1 MKTLSSYIIQKNT
14 LISECIKL
22 LQDNQIKILVIVDK
36 DTKLLGTITDGDI
49 RRGLIKGIT
58 INNNCSN
65 IMNKRPCCA
74 LESDYKKINRII
86 KINKINHPILL
97 DSFGKVVGIYS
108 ELDLKRDKK
117 ENQVII
123 MAGGEGRRLMPLTM
137 NTPKPLLK
145 INSKPIISMIVD
157 KFINSGFSNI
167 SISVRYKSEMIIKFF
182 QKNKYKGVVGFLKE
196 AKPLGTAGCLSLI
209 KKTKDTAPVIVINGD
224 VITNVNYDDL
234 LSYHDKSKSLI
245 TLCVA
250 DYVSSIPFGIVKV
263 KNHKVSSIEEKPINR
278 YLINAGIYIIDQEVI
293 KKMKNKG
300 KIDMTDLI
308 NLYVEKN
315 KVSVF
320 PLYESWIDIGSHD
333 DYKRAQNIY

>member
-1 MKTLSSYIIQKNT
+1 MKILSSYIIQKNT
-14 LISECIKL
+14 LISDSIKL

-36 DTKLLGTITDGDI
+36 DSRLLGTITDGDI

-58 INNNCSN
+58 IDNHCSR
-65 IMNKRPCCA
+65 IMNKKPCHA
-74 LESDYKKINRII
+74 LESDDKKIDKII
-86 KINKINHPILL
+86 KIKKINHPILL
-97 DSFGKVVGIYS
+97 DSSGKVVGIYS
-108 ELDLKRDKK
+108 ELDLKINNK

-123 MAGGEGRRLMPLTM
+123 MAGGEGKRLMPLTI

-157 KFINSGFSNI
+157 KFIDSGFSNI

-182 QKNKYKGVVGFLKE
+182 KKNKYKGVINFLKE
-196 AKPLGTAGCLSLI
+196 TKPLGTAGCLSLI
-209 KKTKDTAPVIVINGD
+209 KKTKYTAPVIVINGD

-234 LSYHDKSKSLI
+234 LSYHHKSKSLI

-250 DYVSSIPFGIVKV
+250 DYISSVPFGIVKV
-263 KNHKVSSIEEKPINR
+263 KNHKVASIEEKPVNR
-278 YLINAGIYIIDQEVI
+278 HLINAGIYIIDQEVV
-293 KKMKNKG
+293 KKMKDNG

-308 NLYVEKN
+308 NLYVKKN

>member
-1 MKTLSSYIIQKNT
+1 MKILASYIVQKNT
-14 LISECIKL
+14 LISDSIKL
-22 LQDNQIKILVIVDK
+22 LQDNEIKILVIVDK
-36 DTKLLGTITDGDI
+36 DSKLLGTITDGDI
-49 RRGLIKGIT
+49 RRGLIKGVT
-58 INNNCSN
+58 INNYCSE
-65 IMNKRPCCA
+65 IMNKKPCYA
-74 LESDYKKINRII
+74 LESDNKKIDKII
-86 KINKINHPILL
+86 KIKEIKHPILL
-97 DSFGKVVGIYS
+97 DSSGKVVGIYS

-145 INSKPIISMIVD
+145 INSKPIISTIVD
-157 KFINSGFSNI
+157 KFINAGFANI

-182 QKNKYKGVVGFLKE
+182 QKNKYKGIVNFLKE

-209 KKTKDTAPVIVINGD
+209 KKTKYTAPVIVINGD
-224 VITNVNYDDL
+224 IITNINYDDL
-234 LSYHDKSKSLI
+234 LNYHHRSKSLI

-250 DYVSSIPFGIVKV
+250 DYASSVPFGIVKV
-263 KNHKVSSIEEKPINR
+263 KNHKVSSIEEKPVNH
-278 YLINAGIYIIDQEVI
+278 YLINAGIYIIDQEVV
-293 KKMKNKG
+293 KKMKDKG

-308 NLYVEKN
+308 NLYIKKN

-320 PLYESWIDIGSHD
+320 PLHESWIDIGSHD